1 MSLRPEDCLGGRCLD
16 PVDHDIVVIG
26 SGLAGL
32 RAALEASRLSRG
44 GLDVGIVTK
53 VQAMRSHSVAAEGG
67 TAAVLY
73 PDEGDSF
80 DSHIWD
86 TVKGSD
92 FLADQ
97 DAVELFVRAAPEE
110 IRLLERWG
118 MPWSRRPDGR
128 IAQRPFGGHEF
139 PRATFAA
146 DKVGFLEMQTLYGA
160 LQAWPNVTFHHEWF
174 ATSLLHNKGAF
185 SGVTVIEL
193 KTGSFNVIRAK
204 AGILATG
211 GGGRIYGFTT
221 HGHHS
226 TADGLHLAYR
236 AGLPLKDMEF
246 VQFHPT
252 GLVPSGILI
261 TEAARGE
268 GGYLINKDGER
279 FMKRFAPA
287 KMELSPRDVVS
298 RSEMT
303 EINEGRGVEGPD
315 GVQCIGLD
323 LRHLGKEKILERL
336 PQIREVAMKF
346 LGIDP
351 VDDIV
356 HIKPA
361 AHFTMGGVHTDIRG
375 ATEMKGLWAAGEVAC
390 VSVHG
395 ANRLGSNSTAICLV
409 YGRITGAEAAMY
421 VKDRNSLDV
430 PKRQVLEEESR
441 IYDETLHGSGTA
453 SAYEVRERLRTIMDN
468 YAYVFRTGEGLK
480 QALREVRKLRGET
493 YHKVE
498 DRERE
503 YNTNL
508 LHVLELDSLLNVA
521 EVLLLSAIAR
531 EESRG
536 AHSRI
541 DYPKR
546 NDLSWLKH
554 TLAYSSPEGPQLSYL
569 PVVITKHPPVE
580 RKY

>member
-1 MSLRPEDCLGGRCLD
+1 MERLQ
-16 PVDHDIVVIG
+16 HDIVVIG

-32 RAALEASRLSRG
+32 RAALEASRVSNGR
-44 GLDVGIVTK
+44 LDVGIVTK
-53 VQAMRSHSVAAEGG
+53 TQAMRSHSVAAAGG

-80 DSHIWD
+80 DSHMWD

-97 DAVELFVRAAPEE
+97 DAVEMYVHAAPEE

-139 PRATFAA
+139 PRAAFAA

-160 LQAWPNVTFHHEWF
+160 IQAFPNIHVHHEWF
-174 ATSLLHNKGAF
+174 ATSILRDGDVFRGITA
-185 SGVTVIEL
+185 IDL
-193 KTGSFNVIRAK
+193 KTGNFAVIRAK

-211 GGGRIYGFTT
+211 GAGRIYGFTT
-221 HGHHS
+221 NGHHS
-226 TADGLHLAYR
+226 TADGLYMAYR
-236 AGLPLKDMEF
+236 AGLALKDMEF
-246 VQFHPT
+246 IQFHPT

-268 GGYLINKDGER
+268 GGYLVNKDGER
-279 FMKRFAPA
+279 FMKRYAEK
-287 KMELSPRDVVS
+287 KMELAPRDVVS

-303 EINEGRGVEGPD
+303 EINEGRGIDGPEGIKCV
-315 GVQCIGLD
+315 GVD

-336 PQIREVAMKF
+336 PQIREVTMKF

-351 VDDIV
+351 VDQLIP
-356 HIKPA
+356 IKPA
-361 AHFTMGGVHTDIRG
+361 AHFAMGGVHTDIKG
-375 ATEMKGLWAAGEVAC
+375 ATELKGLWAAGEAGC
-390 VSVHG
+390 ISIHG
-395 ANRLGSNSTAICLV
+395 ANRLGSNSTSICLV
-409 YGRITGAEAAMY
+409 YGRVTGAEAAYY
-421 VKDRNSLDV
+421 VKSWQGDGV
-430 PKRQVLEEESR
+430 PKEQILQEETR
-441 IYDETLHGSGTA
+441 LFDETLRGSGDI
-453 SAYEVRERLRTIMDN
+453 SPYEVRDRLQETMDRD
-468 YAYVFRTGEGLK
+468 AYVFRTGDGLK
-480 QALREVRKLRGET
+480 RALREIQTLK
-493 YHKVE
+493 
-498 DRERE
+498 REAYRNVGDKEKE

-508 LHVLELDSLLNVA
+508 LHVLELDSLISAA
-521 EVLLLSAIAR
+521 EVVVAAALAR

-536 AHSRI
+536 AHTRL

-546 NDLSWLKH
+546 DDVHWLKH
-554 TLAYSSPEGPQLSYL
+554 TLAHRTSDGPRLEYI
-569 PVVITKHPPVE
+569 PVKITKHQPVE

>member
-1 MSLRPEDCLGGRCLD
+1 MDRI
-16 PVDHDIVVIG
+16 DHDIVVLG

-32 RAALEASRLSRG
+32 RAALEASRVSHGR
-44 GLDVGIVTK
+44 LDVGIVTK

-73 PDEGDSF
+73 PDEGDTL
-80 DSHIWD
+80 DGHVWD

-97 DAVELFVRAAPEE
+97 DAVELFVNTAPEE

-160 LQAWPNVTFHHEWF
+160 IQGFPNVRVHHEWF
-174 ATSLLHNKGAF
+174 ATSILSDGERFRGITGIDLK
-185 SGVTVIEL
+185 SGDFVV
-193 KTGSFNVIRAK
+193 VRAK
-204 AGILATG
+204 AGIIATG
-211 GGGRIYGFTT
+211 GAGRIFGFTT

-226 TADGLHLAYR
+226 TADGLYMAYR
-236 AGLPLKDMEF
+236 AGLGLKDMEF
-246 VQFHPT
+246 IQFHPT

-268 GGYLINKDGER
+268 GGYLVNRDGER
-279 FMKRFAPA
+279 FMKRYAER
-287 KMELSPRDVVS
+287 KLELAPRDVVS

-303 EINEGRGVEGPD
+303 EINEGRGIDGPEGIPCV
-315 GVQCIGLD
+315 GVD

-336 PQIREVAMKF
+336 PQIREVTMKF

-351 VDDIV
+351 VDDIIP
-356 HIKPA
+356 IKPA
-361 AHFTMGGVHTDIRG
+361 AHFTMGGVHTDLRG
-375 ATEMKGLWAAGEVAC
+375 ATELKGLWAAGEAAC
-390 VSVHG
+390 VSIHG
-395 ANRLGSNSTAICLV
+395 ANRLGSNSTSICLV
-409 YGRITGAEAAMY
+409 YGRIAGVEAAAY
-421 VKDRNSLDV
+421 VKAWQGDGI
-430 PKRQVLEEESR
+430 PKVQILEEEGR
-441 IYDETLHGSGTA
+441 IYGATLRGTGDVNP
-453 SAYEVRERLRTIMDN
+453 YDVRDRLQAIMDRD
-468 YAYVFRTGEGLK
+468 AYVFRTGEGLSR
-480 QALREVRKLRGET
+480 ALKAVRGLKEEAYRQVSD
-493 YHKVE
+493 KVK
-498 DRERE
+498 E

-508 LHVLELDSLLNVA
+508 LHVLELDALLNAA
-521 EVLLLSAIAR
+521 EIVLVGALAR
-531 EESRG
+531 QESRG
-536 AHSRI
+536 AHTRL

-546 NDLSWLKH
+546 DDVNWLTH
-554 TLAYSSPEGPQLSYL
+554 SLAHRTAAGPRLSYV
-569 PVVITKHPPVE
+569 PVTITKHQPVE

>member
-1 MSLRPEDCLGGRCLD
+1 MERIE
-16 PVDHDIVVIG
+16 HDLVVVG

-32 RAALEASRLSRG
+32 RAALEASRVSRG
-44 GLDVGIVTK
+44 RLDVGIVTK
-53 VQAMRSHSVAAEGG
+53 TQAMRSHSVAAEGG

-80 DSHIWD
+80 ESHIYD
-86 TVKGSD
+86 TIKGSD

-97 DAVELFVRAAPEE
+97 DAVELFVRTAPEE
-110 IRLLERWG
+110 IRFLERWG

-160 LQAWPNVTFHHEWF
+160 IQAFPNIHVHHEWF
-174 ATSLLHNKGAF
+174 ATSILRDGDAF
-185 SGVTVIEL
+185 RGVTGIDL
-193 KTGSFNVIRAK
+193 RTGNFAVVSAK

-211 GGGRIYGFTT
+211 GAGRIFGFTT
-221 HGHHS
+221 NGHHS
-226 TADGLHLAYR
+226 TADGLYMAYR
-236 AGLPLKDMEF
+236 AGLGLKDMEF
-246 VQFHPT
+246 IQFHPT

-268 GGYLINKDGER
+268 GGYLVNRDGER
-279 FMKRFAPA
+279 FMKRYAPK
-287 KMELSPRDVVS
+287 KMELAPRDVVS
-298 RSEMT
+298 RSEIT
-303 EINEGRGVEGPD
+303 EIDEGRGIEGPD
-315 GVQCIGLD
+315 GIRCVGLD

-351 VDDIV
+351 VDEVIP
-356 HIKPA
+356 IKPA
-361 AHFTMGGVHTDIRG
+361 AHFTMGGVHTDIHG
-375 ATEMKGLWAAGEVAC
+375 ATELKGLWAAGEAAC

-409 YGRITGAEAAMY
+409 YGRLAGAAAAEY
-421 VKDRNSLDV
+421 IQGFHGNGI
-430 PKRQVLEEESR
+430 PKEEVFKEERR
-441 IYDETLHGSGTA
+441 IFDETLRGTGDV
-453 SAYEVRERLRTIMDN
+453 SPYEVRDRLQEIMDRD
-468 YAYVFRTGEGLK
+468 AYVFRTGEGLAR
-480 QALREVRKLRGET
+480 ALREIRNLKARAYRNVGDKEPQ
-493 YHKVE
+493 
-498 DRERE
+498 

-508 LHVLELDSLLNVA
+508 LHVLELDSLLTAA
-521 EVLLLSAIAR
+521 ELVVLGALAR

-536 AHSRI
+536 AHTRL
-541 DYPKR
+541 DFPKR
-546 NDLSWLKH
+546 DDVNWLKH
-554 TLAYSSPEGPQLSYL
+554 TLFHRTPDGPRVSYV
-569 PVVITKHPPVE
+569 PVRITKYRPEE

>member
-1 MSLRPEDCLGGRCLD
+1 MERIE
-16 PVDHDIVVIG
+16 HDIVVIG

-32 RAALEASRLSRG
+32 RAALEASRVSHGR
-44 GLDVGIVTK
+44 LDVGIVTK
-53 VQAMRSHSVAAEGG
+53 TQAMRSHSVAAEGG

-97 DAVELFVRAAPEE
+97 DAVEMYVHAAPEE

-118 MPWSRRPDGR
+118 MPWSRRADGR

-160 LQAWPNVTFHHEWF
+160 VQAFPNVHVHHEWF
-174 ATSLLHNKGAF
+174 VTSILKEADRF
-185 SGVTVIEL
+185 AGVTAIDL
-193 KTGSFNVIRAK
+193 KTGNLVVVRAK

-211 GGGRIYGFTT
+211 GAGRIFGFTT
-221 HGHHS
+221 NGHHS
-226 TADGLHLAYR
+226 TADGLYMAYR
-236 AGLPLKDMEF
+236 AGLGLKDLEF
-246 VQFHPT
+246 IQFHPT

-261 TEAARGE
+261 TEASRGE
-268 GGYLINKDGER
+268 GGYLVNRDGER
-279 FMKRFAPA
+279 FMKRYAEK
-287 KMELSPRDVVS
+287 KMELAPRDVVS

-303 EINEGRGVEGPD
+303 EINEGRGIDGPEGITC
-315 GVQCIGLD
+315 VGLD

-336 PQIREVAMKF
+336 PQIREVTMKF

-351 VDDIV
+351 VEKLIP
-356 HIKPA
+356 IKPA

-375 ATEMKGLWAAGEVAC
+375 ATELRGLWAAGEAGC

-395 ANRLGSNSTAICLV
+395 ANRLGSNSTSICLV
-409 YGRITGAEAAMY
+409 YGRVTGAEAAYY
-421 VKDRNSLDV
+421 VKAWQGNGL
-430 PKRQVLEEESR
+430 PQEQVLAEER
-441 IYDETLHGSGTA
+441 RLFDETLNGDGDVSP
-453 SAYEVRERLRTIMDN
+453 YEVRDRLQEIMDRD
-468 YAYVFRTGEGLK
+468 AYVFRSGDGL
-480 QALREVRKLRGET
+480 ARAVREVRALKKQAYR
-493 YHKVE
+493 KVG
-498 DRERE
+498 DKERE
-503 YNTNL
+503 YNTNF
-508 LHVLELDSLLNVA
+508 LHVLELDSLLNAA
-521 EVLLLSAIAR
+521 ELVVTGALAR
-531 EESRG
+531 QESRG
-536 AHSRI
+536 AHTRL

-546 NDLSWLKH
+546 DDAHWLKH
-554 TLAYSSPEGPQLSYL
+554 TVAHRGADGQPLLSYI
-569 PVVITKHPPVE
+569 PVTITKHQPVE

>member
-1 MSLRPEDCLGGRCLD
+1 MERLE
-16 PVDHDIVVIG
+16 HDIVVIG

-32 RAALEASRLSRG
+32 RAALEASRVSHGR
-44 GLDVGIVTK
+44 LDIGVVTK
-53 VQAMRSHSVAAEGG
+53 VQAMRSHSVGAEGG

-80 DSHIWD
+80 ESHIWD

-97 DAVELFVRAAPEE
+97 DAVELFVRTAPEE
-110 IRLLERWG
+110 LRLLERWG

-160 LQAWPNVTFHHEWF
+160 LQAFPNVTFHHEWF
-174 ATSLLHNKGAF
+174 ATSILSEDHTFHGITGIDLK
-185 SGVTVIEL
+185 SGNFVV
-193 KTGSFNVIRAK
+193 VRAK

-211 GGGRIYGFTT
+211 GAGRIFGFTT

-226 TADGLHLAYR
+226 TADGLFMAYR
-236 AGLPLKDMEF
+236 AGLGLKDMEF
-246 VQFHPT
+246 IQFHPT
-252 GLVPSGILI
+252 GLVPNGILI

-268 GGYLINKDGER
+268 GGYLVNRDGER
-279 FMKRFAPA
+279 FMKRYAPT
-287 KMELSPRDVVS
+287 KMELAPRDVVS

-303 EINEGRGVEGPD
+303 EINEGRGIEGPN
-315 GVQCIGLD
+315 GIRCVAVD

-346 LGIDP
+346 VGVDP
-351 VDDIV
+351 VEDLIP
-356 HIKPA
+356 IKPA
-361 AHFTMGGVHTDIRG
+361 AHFTMGGVHTDVRG
-375 ATEMKGLWAAGEVAC
+375 ATEMKGLWAAGEAAC

-395 ANRLGSNSTAICLV
+395 ANRLGANSTAICLV
-409 YGRITGAEAAMY
+409 YGRFAGAEAAMY
-421 VKDRNSLDV
+421 VKNWQGDGF
-430 PKRQVLEEESR
+430 PKDQLAAEETR
-441 IYDETLHGSGTA
+441 IYDETLRGSG
-453 SAYEVRERLRTIMDN
+453 SVNPYDIRDRLQETMDAH
-468 YAYVFRTGEGLK
+468 AYVFRSGEGLST
-480 QALREVRKLRGET
+480 ALRTVRQLKGEAYRNVADKL
-493 YHKVE
+493 K
-498 DRERE
+498 E

-508 LHVLELDSLLNVA
+508 LHVLELDSLLNAA
-521 EVLLLSAIAR
+521 EIVLVGALAR
-531 EESRG
+531 LESRG
-536 AHSRI
+536 AHTRL

-546 NDLSWLKH
+546 DDANWLKH
-554 TLAYSSPEGPQLSYL
+554 TLAYRTEVGPRLSYV
-569 PVVITKHPPVE
+569 PVTITKHQPVE